1 MDISNLHENLNFIFH
16 DSLDELVYESDFE
29 LLVKLILSPRA
40 NENIVN
46 KIGNLLVSKFPN
58 IKDLYNANL
67 TSIEKIVRPIGYYH
81 QKSLRLKNASD
92 LIISKFEGH
101 IPKKYSDLIQIP
113 GIGDKCAKKYLSL
126 INKAH
131 YIIIDAHLIR
141 VLTRLDLI
149 SSDFSHTQIENFI
162 KSNLKN
168 TNYTD
173 FSNLLNLFG
182 KRLCKSR
189 KPQCIKC
196 PFKNFCNFI
205 N

>member
-81 QKSLRLKNASD
+81 QKSLRLKSASD

-149 SSDFSHTQIENFI
+149 SSDFSYTQIENFI

-168 TNYTD
+168 SNYTD

-182 KRLCKSR
+182 KRFCKSR

>member
-29 LLVKLILSPRA
+29 LLVKLILSPRD

-58 IKDLYNANL
+58 INDLYNANL

-81 QKSLRLKNASD
+81 QKSLRLKSASD

-168 TNYTD
+168 SNYTD

>member
-81 QKSLRLKNASD
+81 QKSLRLKSASD

-168 TNYTD
+168 SNYTD

>member
-81 QKSLRLKNASD
+81 QKSLRLKSASD

-141 VLTRLDLI
+141 VLIRLDLI

-168 TNYTD
+168 SNYTD

>member
-1 MDISNLHENLNFIFH
+1 MNISNLHEDLNFIFH
-16 DSLDELVYESDFE
+16 DSLDILAYDSDFE

-40 NENIVN
+40 NEKKVN

-58 IKDLYNANL
+58 LKDLNNANL
-67 TSIEKIVRPIGYYH
+67 ISIEKIIKPIGYYH
-81 QKSLRLKNASD
+81 QKSLRLKSASD
-92 LIISKFEGH
+92 LIISRFDGH

-126 INKAH
+126 INKSH
-131 YIIIDAHLIR
+131 YVIIDSHLIR
-141 VLTRLDLI
+141 VLTRLNLI
-149 SSDFSHTQIENFI
+149 SPNFSHIQIENFI

-182 KRLCKSR
+182 KKLCKSR
-189 KPQCIKC
+189 KPQCVKC

>member
-1 MDISNLHENLNFIFH
+1 MNISNLHEDLNLIFH
-16 DSLDELVYESDFE
+16 DSLDILAYDSDFE

-40 NENIVN
+40 NEKKVN

-58 IKDLYNANL
+58 LKDLNNANL
-67 TSIEKIVRPIGYYH
+67 ISIEKIIKPIGYYH
-81 QKSLRLKNASD
+81 QKSLRLKSASD
-92 LIISKFEGH
+92 LIISRFNGN

-126 INKAH
+126 INKSH
-131 YIIIDAHLIR
+131 YVIIDSHLIR
-141 VLTRLDLI
+141 VLTRLNLI
-149 SSDFSHTQIENFI
+149 SPNFSHIQIENFI

-182 KRLCKSR
+182 KKLCKSR
-189 KPQCIKC
+189 KPQCVKC

>member
-67 TSIEKIVRPIGYYH
+67 TSIEKIVKPIGYYH
-81 QKSLRLKNASD
+81 QKSLRLKSASD

-131 YIIIDAHLIR
+131 FIIIDAHLIR

>member
-58 IKDLYNANL
+58 MKDLYNANL

-168 TNYTD
+168 SNYTD

>member
-58 IKDLYNANL
+58 INDLYNANL

-81 QKSLRLKNASD
+81 QKSLRLKSASD

>member
-81 QKSLRLKNASD
+81 QKSLRLKSASD

-131 YIIIDAHLIR
+131 FIIIDAHLIR

>member
-1 MDISNLHENLNFIFH
+1 M
-16 DSLDELVYESDFE
+16 
-29 LLVKLILSPRA
+29 
-40 NENIVN
+40 NI
-46 KIGNLLVSKFPN
+46 
-58 IKDLYNANL
+58 D
-67 TSIEKIVRPIGYYH
+67 
-81 QKSLRLKNASD
+81 
-92 LIISKFEGH
+92 
-101 IPKKYSDLIQIP
+101 
-113 GIGDKCAKKYLSL
+113 
-126 INKAH
+126 
-131 YIIIDAHLIR
+131 IIDAHLIR

-182 KRLCKSR
+182 KKLCKSR
-189 KPQCIKC
+189 KPQCVKC

>member
-81 QKSLRLKNASD
+81 QKSLRLKSASD

>member
-81 QKSLRLKNASD
+81 QKSLRLKSASD

-168 TNYTD
+168 SNYTD

-182 KRLCKSR
+182 KRFCKSR

>member
-81 QKSLRLKNASD
+81 QKSLRLKSASD

-162 KSNLKN
+162 KRNDPDTKI
-168 TNYTD
+168 
-173 FSNLLNLFG
+173 
-182 KRLCKSR
+182 
-189 KPQCIKC
+189 Q
-196 PFKNFCNFI
+196 
-205 N
+205 

>member
-81 QKSLRLKNASD
+81 QKSLRLKSASD

-149 SSDFSHTQIENFI
+149 SSDFSYTQIENFI

-168 TNYTD
+168 SNYTD

-182 KRLCKSR
+182 RDFANLGSLSV
-189 KPQCIKC
+189 
-196 PFKNFCNFI
+196 
-205 N
+205 

>member
-81 QKSLRLKNASD
+81 QKSLRLKSASD

-162 KSNLKN
+162 KSNLEN

>member
-1 MDISNLHENLNFIFH
+1 MNISNLHEDLNFIFH
-16 DSLDELVYESDFE
+16 DSLDILAYDSDFE

-40 NENIVN
+40 NEKKVN

-58 IKDLYNANL
+58 LKDLNNANL
-67 TSIEKIVRPIGYYH
+67 ISIEKIIKPIGYYH
-81 QKSLRLKNASD
+81 QKSLRLKSASD
-92 LIISKFEGH
+92 LIISRFNGN

-126 INKAH
+126 INKSH
-131 YIIIDAHLIR
+131 YVIIDSHLIR
-141 VLTRLDLI
+141 VLTRLNLI
-149 SSDFSHTQIENFI
+149 SPNFSHIQIENFI

-182 KRLCKSR
+182 KKLCKSR
-189 KPQCIKC
+189 KPQCVKC

>member
-81 QKSLRLKNASD
+81 QKSLRLKSASD

-182 KRLCKSR
+182 KRFCKSR

>member
-81 QKSLRLKNASD
+81 QKSLRLKSASD

-131 YIIIDAHLIR
+131 FIIIDAHLIR

-168 TNYTD
+168 SNYTD

>member
-16 DSLDELVYESDFE
+16 DSLDDLVYESDFE

-81 QKSLRLKNASD
+81 QKSLRLKSASD

-131 YIIIDAHLIR
+131 FIIIDAHLIR

>member
-1 MDISNLHENLNFIFH
+1 MNISNLHEDLNFIFH
-16 DSLDELVYESDFE
+16 DSLDFLAYDSDFE

-40 NENIVN
+40 NEKKVN

-58 IKDLYNANL
+58 LKDLNNANL
-67 TSIEKIVRPIGYYH
+67 ISIEKIIKPIGYYH
-81 QKSLRLKNASD
+81 QKSLRLKSASD
-92 LIISKFEGH
+92 LIISRFNGN

-126 INKAH
+126 INKSH
-131 YIIIDAHLIR
+131 YVIIDSHLIR
-141 VLTRLDLI
+141 VLTRLNLI
-149 SSDFSHTQIENFI
+149 SPNFSHIQIENFI

-182 KRLCKSR
+182 KKLCKSR
-189 KPQCIKC
+189 KPQCVKC

>member
-40 NENIVN
+40 KENIVN

-81 QKSLRLKNASD
+81 QKSLRLKSASD

-168 TNYTD
+168 SNYTD

>member
-58 IKDLYNANL
+58 INDLYNANL

-81 QKSLRLKNASD
+81 QKSLRLKSASD

-168 TNYTD
+168 SNYTD

>member
-1 MDISNLHENLNFIFH
+1 MNISNLHEDLNFIFH
-16 DSLDELVYESDFE
+16 DSLDILAYDSDFE
-29 LLVKLILSPRA
+29 LLVKLILSPKA
-40 NENIVN
+40 NEKKVN

-58 IKDLYNANL
+58 LKDLNKANL
-67 TSIEKIVRPIGYYH
+67 ISIEKIIKPIGYYH
-81 QKSLRLKNASD
+81 QKSLRLKSASD
-92 LIISKFEGH
+92 LIISRFDGQ

-126 INKAH
+126 INKSH
-131 YIIIDAHLIR
+131 HVIIDSHLIR
-141 VLTRLDLI
+141 VLTRLNLI
-149 SSDFSHTQIENFI
+149 SPNFSHIQIENFI

-182 KRLCKSR
+182 KKLCKSR
-189 KPQCIKC
+189 KPQCVKC